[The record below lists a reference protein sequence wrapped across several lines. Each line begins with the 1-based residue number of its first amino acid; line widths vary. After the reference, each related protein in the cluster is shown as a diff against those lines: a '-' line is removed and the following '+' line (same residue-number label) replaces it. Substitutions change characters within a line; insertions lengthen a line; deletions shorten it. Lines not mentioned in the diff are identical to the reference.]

1 MHVIS
6 RDDCQRRRAHGM
18 LYLFFAGGIFEFE
31 FLNFKFLS
39 QDPQY
44 QIETMRR
51 FGGVA
56 GRNWD
61 PPGKA
66 TDNENKTRP
75 TSPRPSPA
83 NEITDKI
90 LPRTPTPAEKQ
101 MLDPSMASF
110 AKYKALY
117 SLPI

>member
-1 MHVIS
+1 
-6 RDDCQRRRAHGM
+6 M

-75 TSPRPSPA
+75 TSPRPQPGKR
-83 NEITDKI
+83 NNGQNITSD
-90 LPRTPTPAEKQ
+90 PTPAEKQ

>member
-75 TSPRPSPA
+75 TSPRPQPGKR
-83 NEITDKI
+83 NNGQNITS
-90 LPRTPTPAEKQ
+90 
-101 MLDPSMASF
+101 DPHPSRETNA
-110 AKYKALY
+110 
-117 SLPI
+117 

>member
-1 MHVIS
+1 
-6 RDDCQRRRAHGM
+6 M
-18 LYLFFAGGIFEFE
+18 LYACYQPRRLSAEKGAWNAIPFFAGGIFEFE

-75 TSPRPSPA
+75 TSPRPQPGKR
-83 NEITDKI
+83 NNGQNITS
-90 LPRTPTPAEKQ
+90 
-101 MLDPSMASF
+101 DPHPSRETNA
-110 AKYKALY
+110 
-117 SLPI
+117 